1 MRAQISLVLGHLSSD
16 AFNDVSLLHDVS
28 FCGRN
33 FRVDELD
40 LLVYSLKSVLLT
52 FGLLVGGCSKVLLLQ
67 HVELLLAIPLLSVF
81 GPQLNLKLAD
91 PRLLCSDLFI
101 SSENSPLNFL
111 LKLDGLNHNLIWCF
125 LRITTIP
132 GIDGWSCG
140 KQLLSTVA
148 RCLVLFLECHSTY

>member
-1 MRAQISLVLGHLSSD
+1 MGRTTYNGRACIEQLNFFGSDHSPVVLEFELYWIARYEANQRCLQAIRDIELRDLHQD
-16 AFNDVSLLHDVS
+16 A
-28 FCGRN
+28 
-33 FRVDELD
+33 
-40 LLVYSLKSVLLT
+40 
-52 FGLLVGGCSKVLLLQ
+52 KVLLLQ

-81 GPQLNLKLAD
+81 GPQLSLKLAD

-101 SSENSPLNFL
+101 SSENSSLNFL

-125 LRITTIP
+125 LRITAIP